1 MLLVA
6 ILKIKHMRGKFSR
19 MQAEKIFCGSGV
31 LHAFLNL
38 VLYSKAALFVQE
50 KVMLHK
56 KLLITKIH
64 AASLSILVVLQ
75 ARPRESC

>member
-1 MLLVA
+1 
-6 ILKIKHMRGKFSR
+6 

-50 KVMLHK
+50 KV
-56 KLLITKIH
+56 KIILECQFVLCKFH
-64 AASLSILVVLQ
+64 AGL
-75 ARPRESC
+75 

>member
-19 MQAEKIFCGSGV
+19 MQAEKMFCGSGV

-50 KVMLHK
+50 KV
-56 KLLITKIH
+56 KIILECEFVLCKSH
-64 AASLSILVVLQ
+64 AGL
-75 ARPRESC
+75 

>member
-1 MLLVA
+1 
-6 ILKIKHMRGKFSR
+6 

-50 KVMLHK
+50 KVKIILECEFVLCKSHAGLWMFNSSIIW
-56 KLLITKIH
+56 LLIH
-64 AASLSILVVLQ
+64 
-75 ARPRESC
+75 